1 MDVLQ
6 ALLIL
11 CTWYNPHLFQT
22 TSHMTLLHL
31 CMALTTD
38 LAIDRDPATCEMA
51 QIFAAMRS
59 CGIPQPEKVVSDEER
74 RAVLGVFWVSSTIFT
89 SFRKTDCPSWTP
101 WLQTCLDVLKGNGEY
116 ALAALVECQRIMHSA
131 LLTSQKC
138 DAGALQAELDS
149 AVVNQPFC
157 GDGTRSDI
165 LQLHRASASIAIWD
179 SSFATSNLD
188 GIWTCIHILKIYV
201 DGYMSLPVSAYLSVP
216 FTVFAQFA
224 FVFVVM
230 VRASSVHIDGFDG
243 MLLRE
248 FLDFEKVMREAS
260 ERYEG
265 VSWLSVDGVR
275 IQNEGFEKWAQKTRW
290 AQVYYGMQAAKDSTQ
305 KDANSGTFEHGGH
318 TSEILYPNRTV
329 WSNSTWNDGG
339 GTLSSYIDF
348 DAGNPDFS
356 SH

>member
-1 MDVLQ
+1 
-6 ALLIL
+6 
-11 CTWYNPHLFQT
+11 
-22 TSHMTLLHL
+22 MTLLHL

-101 WLQTCLDVLKGNGEY
+101 WLQTCLDVLKGKGEY

-131 LLTSQKC
+131 LLTSQEC
-138 DAGALQAELDS
+138 DTGALQAELDVS
-149 AVVNQPFC
+149 VSNQPIC
-157 GDGTRSDI
+157 GEGASGDV
-165 LQLHRASASIAIWD
+165 LQLHRACASIAIWD

-188 GIWTCIHILKIYV
+188 GIWTCIHSLKTYV
-201 DGYMSLPVSAYLSVP
+201 DGYMSLPVPAYLSVP

-243 MLLRE
+243 TLLRE

-265 VSWLSVDGVR
+265 VSGLSVDGAR
-275 IQNEGFEKWAQKTRW
+275 IKNEGFANWAQKTRW
-290 AQVYYGMQAAKDSTQ
+290 AQVYYGMQAAKGVAQ
-305 KDANSGTFEHGGH
+305 FDA
-318 TSEILYPNRTV
+318 RTV
-329 WSNSTWNDGG
+329 YVDAVPYASEDLVVGEGGWNE
-339 GTLSSYIDF
+339 DF
-348 DAGNPDFS
+348 WNVGSDA
-356 SH
+356 